1 MPAPPL
7 YELRDA
13 TRSFRLGNTTIKA
26 VDGVDISL
34 DKEEFVA
41 LEGPSGSGKTT
52 LLQLLGALDRPT
64 TGEVR
69 FEGRDL
75 AALSD
80 GELAELRL
88 RSFGFIFQQFNLL
101 STLTAV
107 QNVEAGLAPLGV
119 SAGELRE
126 RSLAMLSEVGL
137 RDRAFHLPG
146 QMSGGEQQR
155 VAIARALLAEPRV
168 VLADEPTGNLD
179 SKSGADVI
187 ALLTNLAARH
197 GTTIIVATHDAGLA
211 ARAPRRLTMHDGRLV
226 GDEKNGKKAKATEKR

>member
-1 MPAPPL
+1 MSAPPL
-7 YELRDA
+7 YELRGA
-13 TRSFRLGNTTIKA
+13 TRYFRLGNSTIKA
-26 VDGVDISL
+26 VDGVDIAL

-126 RSLAMLSEVGL
+126 RSLAMLAEVGL

-179 SKSGADVI
+179 SQSGADVI
-187 ALLTNLAARH
+187 ALLTDLAARH

-211 ARAPRRLTMHDGRLV
+211 ARAPRRLTMHDGHLV
-226 GDEKNGKKAKATEKR
+226 GDGRNGKKAKTTNKH

>member
-1 MPAPPL
+1 MSAPL
-7 YELRDA
+7 YELRGA
-13 TRSFRLGNTTIKA
+13 TRFFQLGGTTIKA
-26 VDGVDISL
+26 VDDITVSL
-34 DKEEFVA
+34 EKEEFVA

-52 LLQLLGALDRPT
+52 LLQLLGALDRPSS
-64 TGEVR
+64 GEVL

-75 AALSD
+75 AVLSD
-80 GELAELRL
+80 SELAELRL

-119 SAGELRE
+119 SAGDLRE

-137 RDRAFHLPG
+137 RDRAFHLPS

-155 VAIARALLAEPRV
+155 VAIARALLAEPHV

-179 SKSGADVI
+179 SSSGADVI
-187 ALLTNLAARH
+187 ALLTDLAARH

-211 ARAPRRLTMHDGRLV
+211 ARAPRRLSIKDGYLV
-226 GDEKNGKKAKATEKR
+226 ADNANGKKMSHAKKS

>member
-7 YELRDA
+7 YELRGA
-13 TRSFRLGNTTIKA
+13 TRYFRLGNSTIKA
-26 VDGVDISL
+26 VDGVDIAL

-80 GELAELRL
+80 GELADLRL

-126 RSLAMLSEVGL
+126 RSLAMLAEVGL

-179 SKSGADVI
+179 SQSGADVI
-187 ALLTNLAARH
+187 ALLTDLAARH

-211 ARAPRRLTMHDGRLV
+211 ARAPRRLTMHDGHLV
-226 GDEKNGKKAKATEKR
+226 GDGRNGKKAQSAKKR